1 MSVGGDEITVS
12 KENLIGEIE
21 KHAEALYV
29 APEEPYI
36 DRVWKKIPGRDGRKV
51 NVQKSYENMKKKNE
65 YDESLLVFDDV
76 KPTKALEDL
85 PTSPI
90 FRGHPEK
97 QMVALLINVSWGN
110 EYIPTILKTLDK
122 HDVKATFFIEGKW
135 AKENADLVRMINEK
149 NHIIGNQSYSHPN
162 MSIIFLTEKVQEI
175 EHTHHILH

>member
-1 MSVGGDEITVS
+1 MSVGNVATVS
-12 KENLIGEIE
+12 KEDLIEEIE
-21 KHAEALYV
+21 KHATTLNEA
-29 APEEPYI
+29 PQEPYI
-36 DRVWKKIPGRDGRKV
+36 DRVWKKTPGRNGRKV
-51 NVQKSYENMKKKNE
+51 NIKKSYENMKKKNE
-65 YDESLLVFDDV
+65 YDESLVVFDDV

-175 EHTHHILH
+175 EHTHHI